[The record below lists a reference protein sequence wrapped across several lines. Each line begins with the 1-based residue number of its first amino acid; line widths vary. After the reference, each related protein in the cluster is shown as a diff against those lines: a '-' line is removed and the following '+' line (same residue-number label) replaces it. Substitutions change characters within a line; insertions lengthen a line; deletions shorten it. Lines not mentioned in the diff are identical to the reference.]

1 MILATETILT
11 FQNIIFIIGILGT
24 IFGVYN
30 YFKKPQAET
39 ETKLAVGEE
48 RDKNKATIL
57 AQTEAEGKALLL
69 AQQVQTEKEFN
80 SKKFIEITER
90 FNTTDHKIE
99 VLIETV
105 NTMNLNISK
114 ELMRVATIVSQHLI
128 TSDSLSK

>member
-1 MILATETILT
+1 MILTTIDTVLT
-11 FQNIIFIIGILGT
+11 LTNIMLVLGLLGT
-24 IFGVYN
+24 LFGVYS
-30 YFKKPQAET
+30 YFKKPQDIT

-80 SKKFIEITER
+80 SKKFIEIAER
-90 FNTTDHKIE
+90 FNSTDRKIE
-99 VLIETV
+99 TLIETV
-105 NTMNLNISK
+105 NSMNLSISK

-128 TSDSLSK
+128 VK